1 MQAASAR
8 SARSAARDGRIED
21 GSNPG
26 RAPTRGE
33 NAKGAKDAKGAKIF
47 AFLLGGLGAS
57 AAGFRLFFEHDHER
71 GGGLSPEA
79 DRGLRGEWRG
89 RPLFLAGDDVAA
101 AHDVIVGNIVGELRS
116 ALRDMPCEVYPAG
129 LKVRVE
135 PHKSQAADVTVV
147 CQAPRFQDDG
157 EDVLI
162 NPTIVFEVVSEAT
175 EAADRGAKFEGYA
188 AIPTVAEFLLV
199 ATTHARVE
207 RFVRHADGSWNYRA
221 FGQGEV
227 VPLSTAGCQLKV
239 DEVYFE
245 GVPEVER
252 AVTMGLR
259 PKPRRELL
267 RDS

>member
-1 MQAASAR
+1 MTTSAAGAYR
-8 SARSAARDGRIED
+8 RKPDQDFEGNGEAARDPSR
-21 GSNPG
+21 STTS
-26 RAPTRGE
+26 RR
-33 NAKGAKDAKGAKIF
+33 
-47 AFLLGGLGAS
+47 
-57 AAGFRLFFEHDHER
+57 R
-71 GGGLSPEA
+71 
-79 DRGLRGEWRG
+79 
-89 RPLFLAGDDVAA
+89 
-101 AHDVIVGNIVGELRS
+101 HDVIVGNIVGELRS

-157 EDVLI
+157 EEVLI
-162 NPTIVFEVVSEAT
+162 NPTIVFEVLAETT
-175 EAADRGAKFEGYA
+175 EAADRGVKFEGYA

-239 DEVYFE
+239 DEVYLKAF
-245 GVPEVER
+245 PKSN
-252 AVTMGLR
+252 GL
-259 PKPRRELL
+259 
-267 RDS
+267 